1 MSKSTSRA
9 TLSQRA
15 GNLNQKFY
23 RLKRRYGYY
32 AIGAV
37 IQPAPNV
44 ADMLLKQ
51 DVVELAEP
59 VDTDVPPW
67 EDTPEEK
74 EEEPVKRP
82 RGRPRKNPEE

>member
-1 MSKSTSRA
+1 MSKLPSKIRPRTK
-9 TLSQRA
+9 T
-15 GNLNQKFY
+15 NLAHKWY

-51 DVVELAEP
+51 DVVEVVEP
-59 VDTDVPPW
+59 PVELVKPPKEKV
-67 EDTPEEK
+67 ED
-74 EEEPVKRP
+74 PVKKP